1 MNHICQRCQQQEQEQ
16 ELQQELPAWQTK
28 RCLFGQ
34 ELGFK

>member
-16 ELQQELPAWQTK
+16 EQELPAWQTK